1 MGKGVLQFCPVGL
14 FLFLIA
20 LAIGQDA
27 KSSASQLKLDS
38 TTKMTLLNAEAKMVE
53 YRGRKALHLV
63 PPAGHEN
70 GDESMLAVLTDT
82 DFKNGNIEVDVAGAP
97 RQGSSPAMKGFI
109 GVSFR
114 VNGDK
119 QEIFYLRPVNA
130 RLEDQ
135 LVRNHTAQY
144 VSEPG
149 YGWQRFREE
158 SPGVY
163 ESYVDVETGAWIKLR
178 IEASG
183 TKARLYV
190 NGASQP
196 CLIVNDLKQGD
207 SRGKIAL
214 WAHATTEAYFTDVTV
229 KATP

>member
-1 MGKGVLQFCPVGL
+1 MGKGVLQFCLVVL
-14 FLFLIA
+14 FFSLIA
-20 LAIGQDA
+20 LAMGQDT
-27 KSSASQLKLDS
+27 KSSGSKLKLDS
-38 TTKMTLLNAEAKMVE
+38 TTKMNLVNAEIKVVK
-53 YRGRKALHLV
+53 YRGRYALHLV

-97 RQGSSPAMKGFI
+97 RQGSLPTMKGFI

-114 VNGDK
+114 VNGEK

-149 YGWQRFREE
+149 YGWQRLREE
-158 SPGVY
+158 RPGVY
-163 ESYVDVETGAWIKLR
+163 ESYVDVETGAWTKLR

-190 NGASQP
+190 NEASQR
-196 CLIVNDLKQGD
+196 CLIVNDLKQGG

-214 WAHATTEAYFTDVTV
+214 WAHATT
-229 KATP
+229 

>member
-1 MGKGVLQFCPVGL
+1 MGKGALQFCPVAV

-20 LAIGQDA
+20 SAIGQDA
-27 KSSASQLKLDS
+27 KSSGSQLKLDS
-38 TTKMTLLNAEAKMVE
+38 NTKMTLVNAEAKMVE
-53 YRGRKALHLV
+53 YRGRQALHLV
-63 PPAGHEN
+63 PPAGHEKA
-70 GDESMLAVLTDT
+70 DESMLAVLTDT
-82 DFKNGNIEVDVAGAP
+82 DFKNGTIEVDVAGAP

-163 ESYVDVETGAWIKLR
+163 ESYVDVETGAWTKLR

-183 TKARLYV
+183 TKARFYV
-190 NGASQP
+190 NGAPQP